1 MKVNRFIAPTSREAL
16 IQVRQ
21 ALGDDAVILSNRDTP
36 EGVEILA
43 SSETSLNS
51 SLDVL
56 IPPTNHLQPK
66 LISSPPVQSPAAEL
80 ELAKVMSEIR
90 AMRGSLEA
98 QLNALSSHEQPKN
111 PIKSAVFKELLA
123 IGFSANLCRYIA
135 KHIPQHLS
143 EEQALS
149 WAKAVLTHNLKTL
162 ADENEVLAKGGIFA
176 LVGPTGVGKTTTT
189 AKLAARFVLRHG
201 ANKLALI
208 NTDSYRIGAP
218 EQVRIYGKIL
228 GVSVY
233 SVRDETDLK
242 NTLELLKDKHS
253 ILIDTVGMSQRDQ
266 TIAEQ
271 IAMLSRGDQAINRLL
286 CLNAT
291 NSIETLNEVIEAH
304 SGSGLTGCILTKL
317 DEAVT
322 ISNALDVVLRH
333 KLKIFYTAIGQRVPE
348 DLELADA
355 KQLVDQ
361 AYQRRHSKSSS
372 RLKDDEIAMLMDDN
386 FDNDTLES

>member
-1 MKVNRFIAPTSREAL
+1 MKVSRFIAPTSREAL
-16 IQVRQ
+16 LQVRE

-43 SSETSLNS
+43 SSETLLNS
-51 SLDVL
+51 SIDVL
-56 IPPTNHLQPK
+56 SNPANKASAKTVTPPAQTTT
-66 LISSPPVQSPAAEL
+66 SEL

-98 QLNALSSHEQPKN
+98 QLNALGSHEQPKN
-111 PIKSAVFKELLA
+111 PIKSAVFRELLA

-135 KHIPQHLS
+135 KHIPPHLS
-143 EEQALS
+143 EEQALQ
-149 WAKAVLTHNLKTL
+149 WAKAALTHNLKTL

-201 ANKLALI
+201 ASKLALI

-242 NTLELLKDKHS
+242 NTLDALQDKHS

-333 KLKIFYTAIGQRVPE
+333 KLKIFYTAVGQRVPE

-386 FDNDTLES
+386 FDADTLGF